1 MRGGRRWGL
10 GPHVGER
17 GMKRD
22 VPSVVEEGGNP
33 RDTALRR
40 NEEDEGRELKI
51 AHARVKKQKRNMDD
65 KVNKGF

>member
-1 MRGGRRWGL
+1 
-10 GPHVGER
+10 
-17 GMKRD
+17 MKRD
-22 VPSVVEEGGNP
+22 VPSAVEEGGNP